1 MRFPI
6 LLSLSSLLL
15 PSITA
20 RIWTPSDACPTSIH
34 TTLSSIDY
42 CENDPTSSLCSPKVR
57 FTTMNSIHAA
67 LMSCPNLTSLDLRLS
82 TSGCTGEAPS
92 RWDFPLLAGREE
104 KYTNLTTLRL
114 ERYDFSRRANDEG
127 TTRNWRNWKPISQVR
142 DAAQYF
148 LDAGMLAQTHLD
160 LWLAAMNWSA
170 IEELMIEPI
179 TDEQLV
185 KLPPILHSLRRLE
198 TTNASFVYALRNDT
212 LTHLTY
218 IEHTD
223 DEYAAKE
230 IPAILAHQGAS
241 LTSLEVWSPELPD
254 RPFESPFDVKILPA
268 LARGLEHVTL
278 NVARNG
284 TWPLETF
291 DALASLPKLRSADMY
306 MGIQSACAQQ
316 RRMRRKERFAEWKG
330 YEAKYC
336 QGPDQYQT
344 PFVGKEG
351 AEGVFAYM
359 RKEKKG
365 VEFTNLTIYVGDWS
379 RPWIGPLYFPGWLE
393 DKRSKVVC
401 SVEGWE
407 EKCVVE
413 QADRYWEWADRDWA
427 IEEYRLLD
435 LLDEILDGPDV

>member
-1 MRFPI
+1 
-6 LLSLSSLLL
+6 
-15 PSITA
+15 
-20 RIWTPSDACPTSIH
+20 
-34 TTLSSIDY
+34 
-42 CENDPTSSLCSPKVR
+42 VR

-185 KLPPILHSLRRLE
+185 KLPPILYSLRRLE

-241 LTSLEVWSPELPD
+241 LTSLEVWS
-254 RPFESPFDVKILPA
+254 
-268 LARGLEHVTL
+268 T
-278 NVARNG
+278 
-284 TWPLETF
+284 
-291 DALASLPKLRSADMY
+291 
-306 MGIQSACAQQ
+306 
-316 RRMRRKERFAEWKG
+316 
-330 YEAKYC
+330 
-336 QGPDQYQT
+336 
-344 PFVGKEG
+344 
-351 AEGVFAYM
+351 
-359 RKEKKG
+359 
-365 VEFTNLTIYVGDWS
+365 
-379 RPWIGPLYFPGWLE
+379 
-393 DKRSKVVC
+393 
-401 SVEGWE
+401 
-407 EKCVVE
+407 
-413 QADRYWEWADRDWA
+413 
-427 IEEYRLLD
+427 
-435 LLDEILDGPDV
+435 